1 MSAAVSQL
9 FSSFLFIYRG
19 LFGSL
24 ILSVCMHVWCS
35 THGKACHMWCSTHG
49 KARGQPSGEWILTFH
64 LVLRQGLSCF
74 CCDVSYTSFWV
85 GSQKSE
91 GTRDSSHWLF

>member
-19 LFGSL
+19 LFGSF
-24 ILSVCMHVWCS
+24 ILSVCM
-35 THGKACHMWCSTHG
+35 HMWCSTHG
-49 KARGQPSGEWILTFH
+49 KARGQASGEWILTFH